1 MALKLPKKI
10 VIAEVGPRDG
20 LQSFPRWIDTD
31 VKVAMID
38 RLSELGLPVIEASNF
53 AHPKIIPHLRDAE
66 EVFQRIKRRPGT
78 VYRALV
84 PNARGAE
91 RAVKVRVDEML
102 GLITISATYTRKNQN
117 MTIDQAIE
125 QNLESFRI
133 AEGGQTPFVMA
144 LGMAFWCAYEGL
156 IAEDDVIAVVRRL
169 HGGGIRRF
177 YLAGSLGMEDPAHVN
192 RLFMR
197 LGDLF
202 PDAGFGFHIHNLSGM
217 ATANILAALDAGVQ
231 WLEGAICGI
240 GGGIAMPTKLG
251 SVGNFP
257 TEDLVAMLAEMGI
270 ETGIDPESAVAA
282 SHEIARMLGIDPQS
296 HRGNGAT
303 RKSVMR
309 LASSNPNMRYS

>member
-1 MALKLPKKI
+1 MITYPPR
-10 VIAEVGPRDG
+10 VTVVEVGPRDG

-31 VKVAMID
+31 VKVAIID
-38 RLSELGLPVIEASNF
+38 RLSDLGLAVIEASSF
-53 AHPKIIPHLRDAE
+53 AHPKVIPHLRDAE

-84 PNARGAE
+84 PNARGAG
-91 RAVKVRVDEML
+91 RAVQARVDEML

-125 QNLESFRI
+125 QNLESFGI
-133 AEGGQTPFVMA
+133 AEQGNIPFVMA

-169 HGGGIRRF
+169 HDGGIRRF
-177 YLAGSLGMEDPAHVN
+177 SLAGSLGMEDPAHVN
-192 RLFMR
+192 RLFAR
-197 LGDLF
+197 LGGLF
-202 PDAGFGFHIHNLSGM
+202 PTASFGFHIHNLSGM
-217 ATANILAALDAGVQ
+217 ATANIVAALDAGVQ

-240 GGGIAMPTKLG
+240 GGGIAMPTRLG

>member
-1 MALKLPKKI
+1 MVLSLPKSMA
-10 VIAEVGPRDG
+10 VAEVGPRDG
-20 LQSFPRWIDTD
+20 LQSFPRWIETDT
-31 VKVAMID
+31 KVAIVD
-38 RLSELGLPVIEASNF
+38 RLSDLGLPGIEVSNF
-53 AHPKIIPHLRDAE
+53 AHPEVIPHLRDAE
-66 EVFQRIKRRPGT
+66 EVFRRIKRRPGT

-84 PNARGAE
+84 PNARGAH
-91 RAVKVRVDEML
+91 RAAHAGVDEML

-125 QNLESFRI
+125 QNIESFRI
-133 AEGGQTPFVMA
+133 AEAGKVPFVMA

-169 HGGGIRRF
+169 HDGGIRRF

-192 RLFMR
+192 RLFTR
-197 LGDLF
+197 LGELF
-202 PDAGFGFHIHNLSGM
+202 PDTGFGFHIHNLSGM
-217 ATANILAALDAGVQ
+217 ATANILGALDAGVQ

-270 ETGIDPESAVAA
+270 ETGIDPESVVAA